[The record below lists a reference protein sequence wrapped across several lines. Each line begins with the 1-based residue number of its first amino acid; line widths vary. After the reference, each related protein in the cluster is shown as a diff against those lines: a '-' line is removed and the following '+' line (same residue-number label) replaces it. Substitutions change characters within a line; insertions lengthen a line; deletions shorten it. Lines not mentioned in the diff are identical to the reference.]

1 MLPFPAQIWAKI
13 QKRNW
18 GLLNIDGLQL
28 IRSPVP
34 YCLCIKQLSKSVSVS
49 GGCNGLNVE
58 GVALNCQKLRGYFNI
73 IIQDMLELVAHIIML
88 KSIFYILRYRTS
100 KLGLKNFVFSWA
112 SMSFRMVLV
121 WHKENSSF
129 NQIRAG
135 RLGL

>member
-1 MLPFPAQIWAKI
+1 MLPFQVQIWAKI

-28 IRSPVP
+28 IRSPVLYYIP
-34 YCLCIKQLSKSVSVS
+34 GGVKQPSRSVSVS
-49 GGCNGLNVE
+49 VE
-58 GVALNCQKLRGYFNI
+58 CIIEGSCFKLSKTEGYFNI
-73 IIQDMLELVAHIIML
+73 IIQDMLELVAHLIML